1 MTRLGRRWKT
11 GASRLVVLGGVVA
24 SSLGLAACGEQP
36 ERVTVGL
43 ITKQEDNPFWVTM
56 REVAED
62 TADENNIKLITATGN
77 SDVDVESQVAALE
90 QMTED
95 GADGILIAPTDSKAV
110 VPAIE
115 RARDE
120 GVIVIAVD
128 TPTDPESA
136 VDALFATDN
145 LRAGELIGQYASA
158 KAEELGLEPKIA
170 MLDLATG
177 IASGQLRHDGFLKG
191 FGISDDD
198 PQIVGSVDT
207 QGDKDKGRTG
217 MERLLDEDSE
227 INVVYTVNEPAAFG
241 AIDALKAA
249 GTEMDDVIV
258 VSVDG
263 GCDAIKDG
271 VRPGDIDA
279 TAQQYP
285 ENMAREGVEAI
296 AEAARGGTKP
306 SGYLDTGL
314 RLIAG
319 DSAAGV
325 SSERVE
331 FGVRNC
337 WG

>member
-1 MTRLGRRWKT
+1 V
-11 GASRLVVLGGVVA
+11 ALGGVVA
-24 SSLGLAACGEQP
+24 LSLGLAACGDDP

-62 TADENNIKLITATGN
+62 TAEADNIELVTATGD
-77 SDVDVESQVAALE
+77 SDVDVESQVMALE
-90 QMTED
+90 QMTSD
-95 GADGILIAPTDSKAV
+95 GVDGILIAPTDSEAV

-115 RARDE
+115 HARDE
-120 GVIVIAVD
+120 GVLVIAVD
-128 TPTDPESA
+128 TPTDPQSA

-145 LRAGELIGQYASA
+145 FRAGELIGQYASA
-158 KAEELGLEPKIA
+158 RAEELGLEPRIA
-170 MLDLATG
+170 MLDLAPG
-177 IASGQLRHDGFLKG
+177 IASGQLRHDGFLEG
-191 FGISDDD
+191 FGIPEDD

-207 QGDKDKGRTG
+207 EGDKEKGRTG
-217 MERLLDEDSE
+217 MEQLLDVDPA

-241 AIDALKAA
+241 ASMRSGA
-249 GTEMDDVIV
+249 GTAMDDVIV

-263 GCDAIKDG
+263 GCDAIKEG

-319 DSAAGV
+319 DPAPGV